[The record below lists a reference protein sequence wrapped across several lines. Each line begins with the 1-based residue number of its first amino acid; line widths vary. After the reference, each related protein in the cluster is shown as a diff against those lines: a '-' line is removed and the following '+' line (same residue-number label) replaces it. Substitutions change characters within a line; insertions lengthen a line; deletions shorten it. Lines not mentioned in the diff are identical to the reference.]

1 MRLQSPSLTLRLKPR
16 EILNVPSDRD
26 AGVSVCVTRG
36 SVWITEDRRPDDI
49 VLERGQC
56 HAGGRRASMLIYGL
70 EDAELRIDDVAADRA
85 AALPA

>member
-1 MRLQSPSLTLRLKPR
+1 MRLQSPSVTLRLKPR
-16 EILNVPSDRD
+16 EIVSLPSDSG

-56 HAGGRRASMLIYGL
+56 HAGTRRAAMLIYGL
-70 EDAELRIDDVAADRA
+70 EDAELRIGDVGSGRTDLLAA
-85 AALPA
+85 